1 VRSRLCSGFLIWSLR
16 GALPGIRPGG
26 RPSFLCLPKE
36 KKAKERAPRSLG
48 RPRAD
53 CSALLGLGVSG
64 RTHSASFARCVQT
77 AARSQMTKRASH
89 ATPSPALLDGSQ
101 GPRETLAR
109 FAGLVLSARFAS
121 CWRSGPLCG
130 PVPGGD
136 AKRAE
141 RCARGWRRGA
151 QGLRGAR
158 VSAHQQ
164 LTSRRLSER
173 SAQRARSEFGATPQD
188 RAPQSSPASGRTATV
203 GSPFFDYFLWRS
215 KESNSAAGPRPGM
228 QPRSE
233 KP

>member
-1 VRSRLCSGFLIWSLR
+1 VVAVHCVAACREFAPAGDLLFFACPKKRRQKKGHPVRSVALGATALRCSVFVGRAELATRPEAAALKQLPEVSSRSVLR
-16 GALPGIRPGG
+16 TPHKALRCSTALKG
-26 RPSFLCLPKE
+26 PK
-36 KKAKERAPRSLG
+36 SN
-48 RPRAD
+48 
-53 CSALLGLGVSG
+53 
-64 RTHSASFARCVQT
+64 
-77 AARSQMTKRASH
+77 
-89 ATPSPALLDGSQ
+89 
-101 GPRETLAR
+101 TLAR

-121 CWRSGPLCG
+121 CWKGGPLCG
-130 PVPGGD
+130 PASEGD